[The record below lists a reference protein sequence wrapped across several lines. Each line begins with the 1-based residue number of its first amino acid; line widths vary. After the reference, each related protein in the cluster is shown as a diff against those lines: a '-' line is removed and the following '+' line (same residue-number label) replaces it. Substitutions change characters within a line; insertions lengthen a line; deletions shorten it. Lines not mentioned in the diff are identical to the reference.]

1 MYFDLVFLAESA
13 SEMMSQMRSTP
24 LQNLSREPTDEGL
37 WNITSIEFTG
47 DRVDALF
54 LKHFAV
60 FDTEYLILK
69 PLMSQSQLK
78 SSAFLVC

>member
-1 MYFDLVFLAESA
+1 
-13 SEMMSQMRSTP
+13 MMSQMRSTP

-60 FDTEYLILK
+60 FDTEYLILT
-69 PLMSQSQLK
+69 LNIWIARLNQT
-78 SSAFLVC
+78 A